1 MDRAE
6 DGKRIKARIVRRY
19 SGHDLLSV
27 LERQIKVEEG
37 NIHNLSIIEQ

>member
-6 DGKRIKARIVRRY
+6 DGRSIKARIVRRY

-27 LERQIKVEEG
+27 LER
-37 NIHNLSIIEQ
+37 